1 MNNNM
6 SVSIANLILYGD
18 MPADSILAGMADIFK
33 NFENKSKDK
42 AQLIQ
47 DIYTQVK
54 RLLVVA
60 TDYGFNDNLWQN
72 YLTFLLITN
81 ENPFSITCEK
91 IGANDGSVN
100 ELAKND
106 FAVFKDLFHYDF
118 SEIEKEL
125 EINCFSLITNYKAI
139 VKKDLM
145 YNRNVSEK
153 VQALSS
159 KLATA
164 ETVDEFFD
172 LVTGFYKA
180 YGVGMFGL
188 NKAFR
193 ITGNDSGEVKF
204 HPINNMDRVTLDDL
218 VGYEIQKRKLI
229 ENTEAFVQGRKA
241 NNALLFGDSGTGKST
256 SIKAIVNEYYEQGL
270 RMIEIYKHQFKDL
283 SSVIARIKNRNY
295 KFIIYMDDLSFEE
308 FEIEYKFLK
317 AVIEG
322 GVETKPENIL
332 IYATS
337 NRRHL
342 IKETWN
348 DRNDMESS
356 NGIHRSDTI
365 EEKLSLVNRFGCQ
378 INYSKPTQKEYFNIV
393 INLARKNGITMSDE
407 QLCAEANKWELS
419 HGGISGRTAQQ
430 FINYCLG
437 MENDNSCAAFTG

>member
-1 MNNNM
+1 MYRE
-6 SVSIANLILYGD
+6 VSKLIMYGSMD
-18 MPADSILAGMADIFK
+18 KDSILMKMSDIFRK
-33 NFENKSKDK
+33 FDNNEES
-42 AQLIQ
+42 QERLIQ
-47 DIYTQVK
+47 DIYTEVK

-60 TDYGFNDNLWQN
+60 TDYGFDKNLWHN
-72 YLTFLLITN
+72 YLTFILITN

-100 ELAKND
+100 EFAKND
-106 FAVFKDLFHYDF
+106 FKVFMNLFNFDF
-118 SEIEKEL
+118 SKIEKAL
-125 EINCFSLITNYKAI
+125 GINCFSLISNYKAI
-139 VKKDLM
+139 VKKELM
-145 YNRNVSEK
+145 YNKNVSEK
-153 VQALSS
+153 VQALSE
-159 KLATA
+159 KLENAKD
-164 ETVDEFFD
+164 EEEFFAG
-172 LVTGFYKA
+172 VTGFYKD

-193 ITGNDSGEVKF
+193 IIGNENGEVRF
-204 HPINNMDRVTLDDL
+204 NPINNMDKVMLDDL
-218 VGYEIQKRKLI
+218 VGYEIQKQKLI

-241 NNALLFGDSGTGKST
+241 NNTLLYGDSGTGKST
-256 SIKAIVNEYYEQGL
+256 SIKAIVNQYYDQGL
-270 RMIEIYKHQFKDL
+270 RMIENYKHQFKDL
-283 SSVIARIKNRNY
+283 STVIARIKNRNY

-348 DRNDMESS
+348 DRNDMEST
-356 NGIHRSDTI
+356 NGIHKSDTV

-378 INYSKPTQKEYFNIV
+378 ICYSKPSHKEFYDIV
-393 INLARKNGITMSDE
+393 INLARRNNINMSDE
-407 QLCAEANKWELS
+407 ELCAEANKWEIS

-430 FINYCLG
+430 FINHCLG
-437 MENDNSCAAFTG
+437 LQEDK